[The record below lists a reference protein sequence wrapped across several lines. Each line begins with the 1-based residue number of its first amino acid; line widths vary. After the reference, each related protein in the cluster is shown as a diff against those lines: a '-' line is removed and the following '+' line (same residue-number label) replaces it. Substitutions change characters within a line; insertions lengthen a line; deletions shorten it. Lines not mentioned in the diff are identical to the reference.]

1 MIEKDKARAVNYGL
15 KLLTAR
21 MKTEKEMADRLKE
34 KGYEQEI
41 IHYVLNYF
49 KSCGYL
55 DDKKYVELYL
65 REKITVNRYGTMKL
79 KNKLYQ
85 KGISTEL
92 VEEGLEEIDE
102 ETIIDN
108 AFYLANRKIDSLDM
122 AEPSAVRQKVYRHLV
137 SKGYSYATIARVLNQ
152 VAF

>member
-1 MIEKDKARAVNYGL
+1 MIEKNKARAVNYGL

-21 MKTEKEMADRLKE
+21 MKTEKEMADKLKE
-34 KGYEQEI
+34 KGYAEDI
-41 IHYVLNYF
+41 IHYVLDCF

-65 REKITVNRYGTMKL
+65 REKITINRYGTMKL
-79 KNKLYQ
+79 RNKLYQ

-102 ETIIDN
+102 EIIIEN
-108 AFYLANRKIDSLDM
+108 AVYLANKKINSIRDQESM
-122 AEPSAVRQKVYRHLV
+122 AIRQKVHRHLV
-137 SKGYSYATIARVLNQ
+137 SKGYSYAIIARILNL